1 MKRLVLVLTFGL
13 LWSTNAAQARPITQQ
28 IKLSI
33 SALTPVFTDVIS
45 NQQGQ
50 KFFRTF
56 VEPLNLNEEKSSRV
70 QVKSNVASAQDNL
83 TSLEENSYKSALQM
97 SLPNQNAQQDT
108 ASSLMFFQQTHIFSN
123 GIFYGFVLM
132 LVLLNAFCYALFK
145 DKTFG
150 LFALG
155 MTTLSALIFQFDG
168 LAALFTLEFTESLF
182 LEIGTLWLLAALFSV
197 FSHQYLLAK
206 EYAPK
211 LKILSGILL
220 SLSLVSVGFYALL
233 ESTLYLQ
240 VAQVILMTLV
250 GRYLFLGILRA
261 KDSGYAKIFIIAL
274 TPFLIILT
282 DQLIYNQL
290 GQSLFGLSDGLLKIS
305 ATLLVLTMTYGLLYR
320 MQSLK
325 GEQDM
330 RQLEMRIFMDRQEAF
345 TARAKTEKLVED
357 LYLENLIMQYD
368 LDGFEIKLLQYIS
381 EGKTNAVIAKKMKTT
396 VEEIEDR
403 TKDLYQKLDIAEQ
416 IREDQ
421 TLLQSQPD
429 YLYN

>member
-56 VEPLNLNEEKSSRV
+56 VEPLNLNEEKSSPG
-70 QVKSNVASAQDNL
+70 QVNSNVASAQDNL

-108 ASSLMFFQQTHIFSN
+108 ASGLMFFQQTHIFSN

-132 LVLLNAFCYALFK
+132 LVLLNVFCYALFK

-220 SLSLVSVGFYALL
+220 SLSLVAVGFYALL

>member
-1 MKRLVLVLTFGL
+1 
-13 LWSTNAAQARPITQQ
+13 
-28 IKLSI
+28 
-33 SALTPVFTDVIS
+33 
-45 NQQGQ
+45 
-50 KFFRTF
+50 

-108 ASSLMFFQQTHIFSN
+108 ASGLMFFQQTHIFSN

-211 LKILSGILL
+211 LKILSGILM

-274 TPFLIILT
+274 TPFLIVLT

-381 EGKTNAVIAKKMKTT
+381 EGKTNAVIAKKN
-396 VEEIEDR
+396 ENN
-403 TKDLYQKLDIAEQ
+403 
-416 IREDQ
+416 
-421 TLLQSQPD
+421 S
-429 YLYN
+429 

>member
-56 VEPLNLNEEKSSRV
+56 VEPLNLNEEKSSPG
-70 QVKSNVASAQDNL
+70 QVNSNVASAQDNL
-83 TSLEENSYKSALQM
+83 TSLEENSYKSAPQM

-108 ASSLMFFQQTHIFSN
+108 ASGLMFFQQTHIFSN

-132 LVLLNAFCYALFK
+132 LVLLNVFCYALFK

-168 LAALFTLEFTESLF
+168 LAALFTLEFTASLF

-250 GRYLFLGILRA
+250 GRYLFLGIFRA

-274 TPFLIILT
+274 TPFLIVLT

>member
-83 TSLEENSYKSALQM
+83 TSLEENSYKSAPQM

-108 ASSLMFFQQTHIFSN
+108 ASGLMFFQQTHIFSN

-274 TPFLIILT
+274 TPFLIVLT

>member
-33 SALTPVFTDVIS
+33 SALTPVFTDLIS
-45 NQQGQ
+45 NQQGH

-56 VEPLNLNEEKSSRV
+56 VEPLTLNEEKSSPG
-70 QVKSNVASAQDNL
+70 QVNSNVASAQDNL

-108 ASSLMFFQQTHIFSN
+108 ASGLMFFQQTHIFSN

-182 LEIGTLWLLAALFSV
+182 LEIGTLWLLTALFSV

-274 TPFLIILT
+274 TPFLIVLT

>member
-56 VEPLNLNEEKSSRV
+56 VEPLTLNEEKSSPG

>member
-108 ASSLMFFQQTHIFSN
+108 ASGLMFFQQTHIFSN

-274 TPFLIILT
+274 TPFLIVLT

-421 TLLQSQPD
+421 TLLKSQPD

>member
-45 NQQGQ
+45 NHQGQ
-50 KFFRTF
+50 RFFRTF

-83 TSLEENSYKSALQM
+83 MSLEENSYKSALQM

-108 ASSLMFFQQTHIFSN
+108 ASGLMFFQQTHIFSN

-274 TPFLIILT
+274 TPFLIVLT

>member
-33 SALTPVFTDVIS
+33 SALTPVFTDFIS
-45 NQQGQ
+45 NQQGH

-56 VEPLNLNEEKSSRV
+56 VEPLTLNEEKSSPG

-108 ASSLMFFQQTHIFSN
+108 ASGLMFFQQTHIFSN

>member
-45 NQQGQ
+45 NHQGQ
-50 KFFRTF
+50 KFFKTF
-56 VEPLNLNEEKSSRV
+56 VEPFNLNEEKSS
-70 QVKSNVASAQDNL
+70 QVKVESNVASAQDNL

-97 SLPNQNAQQDT
+97 SLPNQIAQQDT
-108 ASSLMFFQQTHIFSN
+108 DSGLMFFQQTHIFSN

-206 EYAPK
+206 EYAPN

-274 TPFLIILT
+274 TPFLIVLT

>member
-45 NQQGQ
+45 NQQGR

-56 VEPLNLNEEKSSRV
+56 VEPLNLNEEKSSPG
-70 QVKSNVASAQDNL
+70 QVNSNVASAQDNL

-108 ASSLMFFQQTHIFSN
+108 ASGLMFFQQTHIFSN

-274 TPFLIILT
+274 TPFLIVLT

-345 TARAKTEKLVED
+345 AARAKTEKLVED

-416 IREDQ
+416 IREDK

>member
-33 SALTPVFTDVIS
+33 SALTPVFTDFIS
-45 NQQGQ
+45 NQQGH

-56 VEPLNLNEEKSSRV
+56 VEPLTLNEEKSSPG

-108 ASSLMFFQQTHIFSN
+108 ASGLMFFQQTHIFSN

-182 LEIGTLWLLAALFSV
+182 LEIGTLWLLTAVFSI

-274 TPFLIILT
+274 TPFLIVLT

>member
-45 NQQGQ
+45 NHQGQ

-108 ASSLMFFQQTHIFSN
+108 ASGLMFFQQTHIFSN

-206 EYAPK
+206 EYAPN

-274 TPFLIILT
+274 TPFLIVLT

>member
-56 VEPLNLNEEKSSRV
+56 VEPLNLNEEKSSPG
-70 QVKSNVASAQDNL
+70 QVNSKVASAQDNL

-108 ASSLMFFQQTHIFSN
+108 ASGLMFFQQTHIFSN

-132 LVLLNAFCYALFK
+132 LVLLNSFCYALFK

-274 TPFLIILT
+274 TPFLIVLT

>member
-28 IKLSI
+28 INLSI

-45 NQQGQ
+45 NHQGQ

-56 VEPLNLNEEKSSRV
+56 VEPLNLNEEKSS
-70 QVKSNVASAQDNL
+70 QVKVESNVASAQDNL
-83 TSLEENSYKSALQM
+83 TSLEENSYKSAPQM

-108 ASSLMFFQQTHIFSN
+108 ASGLMFFQQTHIFSN

-132 LVLLNAFCYALFK
+132 LVLLNVFCYALFK

-274 TPFLIILT
+274 TPFLIVLT

>member
-56 VEPLNLNEEKSSRV
+56 VEPLTLNEEKSSPG

-108 ASSLMFFQQTHIFSN
+108 ASGLMFFQQTHIFSN

-274 TPFLIILT
+274 TPFLIVLT

>member
-28 IKLSI
+28 INLSI

-45 NQQGQ
+45 NHQGQ

-83 TSLEENSYKSALQM
+83 MSLEENSYKSALQM

-108 ASSLMFFQQTHIFSN
+108 ASGLMFFQQTHIFSN

-240 VAQVILMTLV
+240 VAQFILMTLV

-261 KDSGYAKIFIIAL
+261 KDSGYAKIFIVAL
-274 TPFLIILT
+274 TPFLIVLT

>member
-1 MKRLVLVLTFGL
+1 
-13 LWSTNAAQARPITQQ
+13 
-28 IKLSI
+28 
-33 SALTPVFTDVIS
+33 
-45 NQQGQ
+45 
-50 KFFRTF
+50 
-56 VEPLNLNEEKSSRV
+56 
-70 QVKSNVASAQDNL
+70 
-83 TSLEENSYKSALQM
+83 M
-97 SLPNQNAQQDT
+97 SPRNQNTEQNST
-108 ASSLMFFQQTHIFSN
+108 SILMFFQQTQIFSN
-123 GIFYGFVLM
+123 GVFYGFVLM
-132 LVLLNAFCYALFK
+132 LVLLNAFCFVLFK

-155 MTTLSALIFQFDG
+155 MTSLSALIFQFDG
-168 LAALFTLEFTESLF
+168 LAALFTLEFKESLF
-182 LEIGTLWLLAALFSV
+182 LEIGTLWMLTALFGL

-206 EYAPK
+206 QFAPK
-211 LKILSGILL
+211 LQILSGILL
-220 SLSLVSVGFYALL
+220 SLSLVAIGFYVLL
-233 ESTLYLQ
+233 DSILYVQ
-240 VAQVILMTLV
+240 IAQLILMSLV
-250 GRYLFLGILRA
+250 ARYLFLGIIRA
-261 KDSGYAKIFIIAL
+261 KESGYAKIFVLAS
-274 TPFLIILT
+274 TPFIIVLT

-305 ATLLVLTMTYGLLYR
+305 ATLMVLTMTYGLLYR

-396 VEEIEDR
+396 IEEIEDR

-421 TLLQSQPD
+421 TLLKSQPD

>member
-45 NQQGQ
+45 NHQGQ
-50 KFFRTF
+50 KFFKTF
-56 VEPLNLNEEKSSRV
+56 VEPFNLNEEKSS
-70 QVKSNVASAQDNL
+70 QVKVESNVASAQDNL

-108 ASSLMFFQQTHIFSN
+108 ASGLMFFQQTHIFSN

-261 KDSGYAKIFIIAL
+261 KDSGYAKIFIVAL
-274 TPFLIILT
+274 TPFLIVLT

>member
-33 SALTPVFTDVIS
+33 SALTPVFTDFIS
-45 NQQGQ
+45 NQQGH

-56 VEPLNLNEEKSSRV
+56 VEPLTLNEEKSSPG

-108 ASSLMFFQQTHIFSN
+108 ASGLMFFQQTHIFSN

-182 LEIGTLWLLAALFSV
+182 LEIGTLWLLTALFSV

-345 TARAKTEKLVED
+345 AARAKTEKLVED

>member
-45 NQQGQ
+45 NHQGQ

-56 VEPLNLNEEKSSRV
+56 VEPLNLNEEKSS
-70 QVKSNVASAQDNL
+70 QVKVESNVASAQDNL
-83 TSLEENSYKSALQM
+83 TSLEENSYKSAPQM

-108 ASSLMFFQQTHIFSN
+108 ASGLMFFQQTHIFSN

-274 TPFLIILT
+274 TPFLIVLT

>member
-56 VEPLNLNEEKSSRV
+56 VEPLNLNEEISS
-70 QVKSNVASAQDNL
+70 QVKVESNVASAQDNL

-108 ASSLMFFQQTHIFSN
+108 ASGLMFFQQTHIFSN

-182 LEIGTLWLLAALFSV
+182 LEIGTLWLLAALFSI

-261 KDSGYAKIFIIAL
+261 KDSGYAKIFIIAF
-274 TPFLIILT
+274 TPFLIVLT

-421 TLLQSQPD
+421 TLLKRQPD

>member
-33 SALTPVFTDVIS
+33 FALTPVFTDVIS
-45 NQQGQ
+45 NHQGQ
-50 KFFRTF
+50 KFFKTF
-56 VEPLNLNEEKSSRV
+56 VEPFNLNEEKSS
-70 QVKSNVASAQDNL
+70 QVKVESNVASAQDNL
-83 TSLEENSYKSALQM
+83 TSLEENSYKSAPQM

-108 ASSLMFFQQTHIFSN
+108 ASGLMFFQQTHIFSN

-240 VAQVILMTLV
+240 VAQFILMTLV

-261 KDSGYAKIFIIAL
+261 KDSGYAKIFIVAL
-274 TPFLIILT
+274 TPFLIVLT

>member
-108 ASSLMFFQQTHIFSN
+108 ASGLMFFQQTHIFSN

-261 KDSGYAKIFIIAL
+261 KDSGYAKIFIIAF
-274 TPFLIILT
+274 TPFLIVLT

-421 TLLQSQPD
+421 TLLKSQPD

>member
-33 SALTPVFTDVIS
+33 SALTPVFTDFIS
-45 NQQGQ
+45 NQQGH

-56 VEPLNLNEEKSSRV
+56 VEPLTLNEEKSSPG

-108 ASSLMFFQQTHIFSN
+108 ASGLMFFQQTHIFSN

-274 TPFLIILT
+274 TPFLIVLT

>member
-56 VEPLNLNEEKSSRV
+56 VEPLTLNEEKSSPG

-233 ESTLYLQ
+233 ESTLYVQ

>member
-33 SALTPVFTDVIS
+33 FALTPVFTDVIS
-45 NQQGQ
+45 NHQGQ
-50 KFFRTF
+50 KFFKTF
-56 VEPLNLNEEKSSRV
+56 VEPFNLNEEKSS
-70 QVKSNVASAQDNL
+70 QVKVESNVASAQDNL

-108 ASSLMFFQQTHIFSN
+108 ASGLMFFQQTHIFSN

-132 LVLLNAFCYALFK
+132 LVLLNVFCYALFK

-274 TPFLIILT
+274 TPFLIVLT